1 MDTDNMHTQNTEQYG
16 SSQHGPGGQP
26 PKTASPAISLISAV
40 IGGAIV
46 AVIFGLLIATGVIG
60 GKEKTVIQSGVSTA
74 AAGNGKFRSVN
85 SIYKESSPGVVSIK
99 TKVSTGSTDTFGTTQ
114 EGEASG
120 TGVVISDEGY
130 IVTNAH
136 VVENNQSDP
145 TVEFADNKTIGAK
158 IVGRDTSSDIAILK
172 VNPDDH
178 KLSPLELGDS
188 ESLEVGSPVVAI
200 GNPFGLNQT
209 VTTGIV
215 SALQRSI
222 TAPSNFTISNVIQ
235 TDAAINPGNSGGP
248 LLDGNGKVIGINS
261 QIATSGTSEGNVGI
275 GFAVPINTV
284 KKIIPQLEKNGKV
297 DYAYLGVTTTTL
309 TPDLASKI
317 NFGGNKDGALVQCIV
332 KGGPAAKSGMSSG
345 SDTATIDGQQVTIDG
360 DLIVKID
367 STEVNSSED
376 VQKAVLAKQT
386 GDEIKVTVVRD
397 GKDKEL
403 TAKLGSRP
411 ATTSNNC
418 SQDAQQQQPQ
428 PQTPKNP

>member
-1 MDTDNMHTQNTEQYG
+1 MDTEHMHSYND
-16 SSQHGPGGQP
+16 GQGQAAKSP
-26 PKTASPAISLISAV
+26 SPAISLISAI

-46 AVIFGLLIATGVIG
+46 AVIFGVLIATGVVG

-85 SIYKESSPGVVSIK
+85 SIYKQSSPGVVSIK
-99 TKVSTGSTDTFGTTQ
+99 TKVSTGGTDTFGTTQ

-136 VVENNQSDP
+136 VVENNQGNP
-145 TVEFADNKTIGAK
+145 TVEFADNKTIDAK

-172 VNPDDH
+172 VDPDDH
-178 KLSPLELGDS
+178 DLAPLELGDS
-188 ESLEVGSPVVAI
+188 AALEVGSPVVAI

-222 TAPSNFTISNVIQ
+222 TAPSNFTINNVIQ

-248 LLDGNGKVIGINS
+248 LLDGNGEVIGINS

-317 NFGGNKDGALVQCIV
+317 NFGGNKDGALVQCI
-332 KGGPAAKSGMSSG
+332 G
-345 SDTATIDGQQVTIDG
+345 
-360 DLIVKID
+360 
-367 STEVNSSED
+367 
-376 VQKAVLAKQT
+376 
-386 GDEIKVTVVRD
+386 
-397 GKDKEL
+397 
-403 TAKLGSRP
+403 
-411 ATTSNNC
+411 
-418 SQDAQQQQPQ
+418 
-428 PQTPKNP
+428 

>member
-1 MDTDNMHTQNTEQYG
+1 MHTQNSEQYG
-16 SSQHGPGGQP
+16 STGSA
-26 PKTASPAISLISAV
+26 PKSPSPAISLISAV

-46 AVIFGLLIATGVIG
+46 AVIFGLLIATGVVG

-74 AAGNGKFRSVN
+74 TASDGEFRSVN
-85 SIYKESSPGVVSIK
+85 SIFKESSPGVVSIK
-99 TKVSTGSTDTFGTTQ
+99 TKVGSGGSEAFGQTQ
-114 EGEASG
+114 GGTASG
-120 TGVVISDEGY
+120 TGFVISEDGY

-145 TVEFADNKTIGAK
+145 IVEFADNKSVTAK
-158 IVGRDTSSDIAILK
+158 IVGRDASNDIAVLK

-178 KLSPLELGDS
+178 DLKPLPLGKS
-188 ESLEVGSPVVAI
+188 AGLEVGSPVVAI

-222 TAPSNFTISNVIQ
+222 SAPNNFTISNVIQ

-248 LLDGNGKVIGINS
+248 LLDASGKVIGVNS

-275 GFAVPINTV
+275 GFAVPIDTV

-297 DYAYLGVTTTTL
+297 DYAYLGVTTTSL
-309 TPDLASKI
+309 TPDLAAKI

-332 KGGPAAKSGMSSG
+332 KDGPAAKSGMSSG

-360 DLIVKID
+360 DLIIKID
-367 STEVNSSED
+367 DTDVNSSED

-386 GDEIKVTVVRD
+386 GDEIKVTVVRA
-397 GKDKEL
+397 GKEKAL

-418 SQDAQQQQPQ
+418 NQAAQQTPQ
-428 PQTPKNP
+428 ESPQLP